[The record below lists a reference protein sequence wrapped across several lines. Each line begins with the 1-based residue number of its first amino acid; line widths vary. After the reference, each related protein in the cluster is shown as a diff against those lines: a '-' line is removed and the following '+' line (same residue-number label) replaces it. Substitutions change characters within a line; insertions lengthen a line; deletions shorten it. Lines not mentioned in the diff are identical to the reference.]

1 MNGKTL
7 LIVLLMVVV
16 AAGAYYFGV
25 QSKTA
30 PTEPVSITVTPT
42 QAVVPVS
49 PSTTSPVTSPATP
62 TTDENALVIAAVKA
76 GLVAE
81 HGPDAN
87 SLTVTVSTIQG
98 TYAKGMASASAGGGL
113 WFAAKVNGSWK
124 LVWDGNGT
132 IDCTSLT
139 AYPNFP
145 NTLIPEC
152 YDAATQ
158 KSVTR

>member
-1 MNGKTL
+1 MNGRTL

-16 AAGAYYFGV
+16 AAGAYYFGG
-25 QSKTA
+25 QSKTTPA
-30 PTEPVSITVTPT
+30 QPISVTSTPT
-42 QAVVPVS
+42 QVIIAVS
-49 PSTTSPVTSPATP
+49 PSTTSTVTPSVT
-62 TTDENALVIAAVKA
+62 TTDENALLIAAVKA

-87 SLTVTVSTIQG
+87 SLTITVSTIQG

-113 WFAAKVNGSWK
+113 WFAAKVNGTWK

-158 KSVTR
+158 KSVSR

>member
-1 MNGKTL
+1 
-7 LIVLLMVVV
+7 MVVV
-16 AAGAYYFGV
+16 AGGAYYFGG
-25 QSKTA
+25 QNKTA
-30 PTEPVSITVTPT
+30 QPASVSVTATPT
-42 QAVVPVS
+42 QAVIPVS
-49 PSTTSPVTSPATP
+49 PSATSPVTPPAT
-62 TTDENALVIAAVKA
+62 TTDENALLIAAVKA

-113 WFAAKVNGSWK
+113 WFAAKVNGTWK

-158 KSVTR
+158 KSVSR